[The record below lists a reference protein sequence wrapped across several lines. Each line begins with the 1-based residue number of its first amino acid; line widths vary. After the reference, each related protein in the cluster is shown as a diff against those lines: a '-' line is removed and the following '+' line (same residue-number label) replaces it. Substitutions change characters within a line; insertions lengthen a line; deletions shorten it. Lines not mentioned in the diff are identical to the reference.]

1 MYKNGIHRY
10 FVCACTAICAIAI
23 TPIGAGL
30 CASPQATSNDLSFD
44 VASVKPVLMD
54 ASHPFNPNHSGVHVH
69 PAGASY
75 WFMTVGNLVVYAYGI
90 DNIQFRGP
98 TWTTVDPFDI
108 EARFPEGAKKNDD
121 RRMLQT
127 LLKERFDLTFH
138 IERRE
143 LESYVL
149 VVGKHGEKLK
159 ASLPDPLDAKSEAP
173 LTPGNS
179 NAGEEQAKPEVTQN
193 PDGSI
198 IRKIGNKRIQTVKF
212 DPATFSQHFDVS
224 EMTME
229 ELAKGLRICL
239 GLGFHKVVDET
250 GIKGTYQV
258 AYDCPQPR
266 PPLRV
271 SSSDAGTLPPDPQ
284 DDLLTRSLDA
294 LGLKLEK
301 RKLLM
306 DVYVIDHADRPS
318 KN

>member
-1 MYKNGIHRY
+1 
-10 FVCACTAICAIAI
+10 
-23 TPIGAGL
+23 
-30 CASPQATSNDLSFD
+30 
-44 VASVKPVLMD
+44 MD

-69 PAGASY
+69 PAGAFY

-149 VVGKHGEKLK
+149 VVGKHGGKLK

-198 IRKIGNKRIQTVKF
+198 LRKIGNKRIQTVKY

-266 PPLRV
+266 FSLGH
-271 SSSDAGTLPPDPQ
+271 SSIQTTERYLGSEQEIAVAVND
-284 DDLLTRSLDA
+284 S
-294 LGLKLEK
+294 LGLSGSE
-301 RKLLM
+301 
-306 DVYVIDHADRPS
+306 
-318 KN
+318 